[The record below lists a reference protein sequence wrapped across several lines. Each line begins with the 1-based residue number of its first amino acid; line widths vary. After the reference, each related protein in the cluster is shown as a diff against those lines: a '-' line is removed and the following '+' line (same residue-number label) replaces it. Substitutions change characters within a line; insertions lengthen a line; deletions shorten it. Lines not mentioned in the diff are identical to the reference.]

1 MRLFSLTMLGCG
13 CACTALAG
21 GIDRSGQS
29 IAAIF
34 EDGTY
39 SEFSFALARPDVSGV
54 AGTAS
59 SGDMLSGYFRVGGA
73 YKTTHGDKLDFG
85 IILDQP
91 FGASTNYP
99 AGTGYPAAGAR
110 AKLNSYAATLIANYD
125 LSGGFGVH
133 GGLRVQSM
141 NANADLGF
149 VAGYTNKADTDFGLG
164 YVAGISYERPDIAM
178 RVSLTY
184 NSAIDHSFD
193 TFEDSAVT
201 PAGTTTTDASTPQ
214 SVNLEF
220 QTGIMADTLL
230 FGSVRWVEWS
240 EFDLT
245 PASYLGIT
253 SDSLVSYDDDTISYT
268 LGVGRRFNEQW
279 SGAFTVGYEE
289 GTGGISSNLGPTD
302 GYTSVGLGGTYTEG
316 NMKITGGVT
325 YAWVGD
331 ATTSLGTFE
340 DNTAMRMGLKV
351 GFSM

>member
-1 MRLFSLTMLGCG
+1 MTENFLN
-13 CACTALAG
+13 
-21 GIDRSGQS
+21 
-29 IAAIF
+29 
-34 EDGTY
+34 
-39 SEFSFALARPDVSGV
+39 
-54 AGTAS
+54 S
-59 SGDMLSGYFRVGGA
+59 SAA
-73 YKTTHGDKLDFG
+73 YKADIDDTWSYAF
-85 IILDQP
+85 IYDQP
-91 FGASTNYP
+91 YGADVFYPVNGYIFGGSNADFNSNALTGILQYNTGN
-99 AGTGYPAAGAR
+99 GT
-110 AKLNSYAATLIANYD
+110 S
-125 LSGGFGVH
+125 FF
-133 GGLRVQSM
+133 GGLRAQSIEAEAEIAFASYTVSGEKKWELGYLAGVAYEKPEIALRVALTYISEITYDLDTLETSALG
-141 NANADLGF
+141 ANA
-149 VAGYTNKADTDFGLG
+149 
-164 YVAGISYERPDIAM
+164 S
-178 RVSLTY
+178 
-184 NSAIDHSFD
+184 
-193 TFEDSAVT
+193 
-201 PAGTTTTDASTPQ
+201 TTEVKTPQ
-214 SVNLEF
+214 AVNLEF
-220 QTGIMADTLL
+220 QSGIAEDTLV

-340 DNTAMRMGLKV
+340 DNTAMGMGFKV